1 MAKKKVVLIQ
11 PPLGRGMTK
20 ELFQPI
26 FPYGL
31 AHVATS
37 LLNSRY
43 DVEIFD
49 IYAHRWNRNEVLA
62 KIKNFDCE
70 IIGITAMSTQY
81 SYVKWLVQELKKVT
95 NARIIVGGLL
105 ATYSSD
111 IVLKNTGV
119 DICVIG
125 EGEITIVD
133 LLDNMDNLGSVAGIT
148 YKNNGEIIRT
158 ERREYVQDIDSLPRP
173 AYELFPMDIYTKTKF
188 YVHDPSTKIFK
199 RRLSFKTMG
208 VLAGRGC
215 PYNCRFCSK
224 SFEGLRLRSVDS
236 IIEEIKYLKENYGIE
251 GIHFIDE
258 LLVVNRK
265 RALELLHKLSTLKLK
280 WDGQARVNTVDY
292 DLLVEMKKAGCVAI
306 GLGIE
311 SGSNEILRNMNKRIT
326 AEQSEQ
332 VLKDARKAGLH
343 VKVQL
348 VLAYPGENEKTIFE
362 TVDLFKRAKHPGRRF
377 SLLLPLPGSAVYDEA
392 LKRGFIKDEE
402 EYLTQICDGYG
413 ASRYPVFINFT
424 QLTTGEIYRLK
435 RKAEKAMEKNYRRHL
450 IKDPLAYI
458 VYLYAALMNSFY
470 VFVRRMVKLFGD
482 PVYYTK
488 KLLLRIKLL

>member
-1 MAKKKVVLIQ
+1 MATKKVVSIQ
-11 PPLGRGMTK
+11 PLSGRGMIK

-37 LLNSRY
+37 LLNSHY

-49 IYAHRWNRNEVLA
+49 IYAHRWNRNEVLE
-62 KIKNFDCE
+62 KIKSFDCE

-81 SYVKWLVQELKKVT
+81 SYVKWMVEQLKKVT
-95 NARIIVGGLL
+95 DATIILGGLL

-111 IVLKNTGV
+111 IVLNNTGV
-119 DICVIG
+119 DVCVIG
-125 EGEITIVD
+125 EGETTIVD
-133 LLDNMDNLGSVAGIT
+133 LLDNINNLGCVAGIA
-148 YKNNGEIIRT
+148 YKDNWKIVRT
-158 ERREYVQDIDSLPRP
+158 EFREYVQDIDTLPRP
-173 AYELFPMDIYTKTKF
+173 AYDLFPMDVYTKTKF
-188 YVHDPSTKIFK
+188 YVHDPTTKIFK

-208 VLAGRGC
+208 VLTGRGC

-236 IIEEIKYLKENYGIE
+236 IVEEIKYLKQNYGIE
-251 GIHFIDE
+251 GVHFIDE
-258 LLVVNRK
+258 LFVVNRK
-265 RALELLHKLSTLKLK
+265 RALELLRKLSALDLK

-311 SGSNEILRNMNKRIT
+311 SGSNEILKNMNKRIT
-326 AEQSEQ
+326 VEQSEQ
-332 VLKDARKAGLH
+332 ALRNVQKAGLH

-348 VLAYPGENEKTIFE
+348 ILGYPGENKKTIYE
-362 TVDLFKRAKHPGRRF
+362 TVDFFKRVKHPARRF
-377 SLLLPLPGSAVYDEA
+377 SLLLPLPGSDVYDEA
-392 LKRGFIKDEE
+392 LKKGLIQDEE
-402 EYLTQICDGYG
+402 KYLSQVYDGYG

-435 RKAEKAMEKNYRRHL
+435 REAEKAMEKNYRRYL
-450 IKDPLAYI
+450 IKNPLAYSA
-458 VYLYAALMNSFY
+458 YSYAALMNSFY
-470 VFVRRMVKLFGD
+470 IFVRRTVKFFSD
-482 PVYYTK
+482 PVHYTK
-488 KLLLRIKLL
+488 KLLQKIKPL

>member
-1 MAKKKVVLIQ
+1 MAMKKVVLIQ

-37 LLNSRY
+37 LLNSQY

-49 IYAHRWNRNEVLA
+49 IYAHRWNRNEVLE
-62 KIKNFDCE
+62 KIKSFECE

-81 SYVKWLVQELKKVT
+81 SYVKWMVEQLKKVT
-95 NARIIVGGLL
+95 DATIILGGLL

-111 IVLKNTGV
+111 IVLNNTGV

-125 EGEITIVD
+125 EGETTIVD
-133 LLDNMDNLGSVAGIT
+133 LLDNIDNLGDVAGIA
-148 YKNNGEIIRT
+148 YKDNGKIVRT
-158 ERREYVQDIDSLPRP
+158 GRREYMQDIDGLPRP
-173 AYELFPMDIYTKTKF
+173 DYDLFPMDIYTKTKF
-188 YVHDPSTKIFK
+188 YVHDPTTKIFK

-224 SFEGLRLRSVDS
+224 SFEGLRLKSVDS
-236 IIEEIKYLKENYGIE
+236 IIEEIKYLKQKYGIE

-258 LLVVNRK
+258 LLVVNKK
-265 RALELLHKLSTLKLK
+265 RALELVRKLSALKLK

-292 DLLVEMKKAGCVAI
+292 DLLAEMKKAGCVAI

-332 VLKDARKAGLH
+332 ALKDAKRAGLH

-348 VLAYPGENEKTIFE
+348 VLAYPGENEKTISE
-362 TVDLFKRAKHPGRRF
+362 TVDLFRRAEHPARRF

-392 LKRGFIKDEE
+392 LKRGLIKDEE
-402 EYLTQICDGYG
+402 EYLTQIFDGYG

-424 QLTTGEIYRLK
+424 QLTIGEIYRLK

-470 VFVRRMVKLFGD
+470 VFVRRMVKFFGD
-482 PVYYTK
+482 PVHYTK
-488 KLLLRIKLL
+488 KLLLRIKPL